1 MSNTTR
7 SFGAGAI
14 ISTIFGSIFLMMIYW
29 VGEKASQVPQL
40 EATFKTEV
48 AHLNKA
54 LITLTLTAKETN
66 EQLKAYTQYHAENL
80 SRITEALVTHKYR
93 LTELEEVCNENEIV
107 KQKCLNH
114 MLIYSHDIKNN
125 K

>member
-14 ISTIFGSIFLMMIYW
+14 ITIIFAPIFLAMVYW
-29 VGEKASQVPQL
+29 IGEKASQVPQL

-54 LITLTLTAKETN
+54 LTKLTKTAEETN
-66 EQLKAYTQYHAENL
+66 HALKAYTKYHAENL

-93 LTELEEVCNENEIV
+93 IAELEDDCVV
-107 KQKCLNH
+107 LNASS
-114 MLIYSHDIKNN
+114 IECKNHLLLFGHTN
-125 K
+125 GKDR